1 MTSENLED
9 KYPHWKDAL
18 FGNHNAVANLR
29 CAAHYVFWHGVY
41 ALLAVIGVLVVGAIK
56 AGKFVA
62 QYLGPLAAPTERFL
76 DGLFSRIS
84 YVLNHEYT
92 KKVGDAVFLIA
103 AVGLLVGIVGAVIYF
118 LVTAFWQFLAAVGG
132 GLGVVALLI
141 GLALLWEKLR
151 APAKSA
157 ASGVAA
163 KANVAG
169 QKAVQTPGVRR
180 VYGECPVSL
189 EQAPHWFENLF
200 PEDDE
205 L

>member
-29 CAAHYVFWHGVY
+29 CAVHYVFWHGVY

-56 AGKFVA
+56 AGKFIA
-62 QYLGPLAAPTERFL
+62 QYLGPLAGPTERAL

-84 YVLNHEYT
+84 YVMNHEYT
-92 KKVGDAVFLIA
+92 KKVGDAILLTVFAGMVIA
-103 AVGLLVGIVGAVIYF
+103 VVGGAIYL
-118 LVTAFWQFLAAVGG
+118 LVTAFWQFLAAIGG
-132 GLGVVALLI
+132 GLGVIALLF
-141 GLALLWEKLR
+141 GLLIVAEKLR
-151 APAKSA
+151 DPARSA
-157 ASGVAA
+157 ASGVAM

-169 QKAVQTPGVRR
+169 QKAVQTPGIRR

-200 PEDDE
+200 PEDE

>member
-1 MTSENLED
+1 MTSEDLED

-29 CAAHYVFWHGVY
+29 CAVHYVFWHGVY

-56 AGKFVA
+56 AGKFIA
-62 QYLGPLAAPTERFL
+62 QYLGPLAEPTERFL

-84 YVLNHEYT
+84 YVMNHEYT
-92 KKVGDAVFLIA
+92 KKLGDAVFVIVAIGL
-103 AVGLLVGIVGAVIYF
+103 AVTVVGGAIYL

-132 GLGVVALLI
+132 SLGVVALLF
-141 GLALLWEKLR
+141 GLLLLAEKLR
-151 APAKSA
+151 DPAKSA
-157 ASGVAA
+157 ANGVAA

-189 EQAPHWFENLF
+189 DMAPHWFEKLF
-200 PEDDE
+200 PEDD

>member
-1 MTSENLED
+1 MTSEDLED

-29 CAAHYVFWHGVY
+29 CAVHYVFWHGVY
-41 ALLAVIGVLVVGAIK
+41 ALLAVIGVLVVGGAI
-56 AGKFVA
+56 
-62 QYLGPLAAPTERFL
+62 YL
-76 DGLFSRIS
+76 
-84 YVLNHEYT
+84 
-92 KKVGDAVFLIA
+92 
-103 AVGLLVGIVGAVIYF
+103 

-132 GLGVVALLI
+132 GLGVVILLV

-151 APAKSA
+151 DPAKSA
-157 ASGVAA
+157 ANGAAA

-189 EQAPHWFENLF
+189 DQAPHWFENLF
-200 PEDDE
+200 PEDE
-205 L
+205 V